1 MRFVEIIDNKKF
13 MLISI
18 FLFLYVVLN
27 LFVGQR
33 GLISYFEKKNT
44 IDLLIKEKQEL
55 ALHLNLVEKKN
66 SLLTGVID
74 TDYLE
79 ILYRKKFM
87 LGKFNEKIYINEKKR
102 RQDIQKKLTTQLM
115 K

>member
-44 IDLLIKEKQEL
+44 IDFLIKEKQEL

-87 LGKFNEKIYINEKKR
+87 IGKSNEKIYINEKK
-102 RQDIQKKLTTQLM
+102 
-115 K
+115 